1 MKRLLLFA
9 ALLMLVPSVAV
20 GKRAAGNTPVMSAAT
35 SPYVLI
41 GTVTEVDKDPVELTS
56 SPGAKAKQSLSV
68 ATVKVTTAIRGF
80 TTETHVKVAFQV
92 NLRSGQNLTEK
103 QEYLLFLS
111 KHHEGN
117 FYVMNWM
124 NAPQPVSDA
133 NREVVD
139 QVKAI
144 GKILS
149 DPAKALEAD
158 KAEDKALAAAA
169 LATSYRSASDAG
181 AERTTEAVPLE
192 ESQAILKGL
201 AALEWGMTSQ
211 VGGFNLQGTFSGLG
225 VTEKDG
231 WKLPEFKPGDNFGS
245 TMHKA
250 VTEWLAG
257 PGAKYR
263 IQKYVAKKK

>member
-9 ALLMLVPSVAV
+9 ALLMLVPSFAFA
-20 GKRAAGNTPVMSAAT
+20 KRAPGNTPVVSAAT
-35 SPYVLI
+35 APYVLI
-41 GTVTEVDKDPVELTS
+41 GTVTEIDKDSVELTS
-56 SPGAKAKQSLSV
+56 APGTKDKQSLSV
-68 ATVKVTTAIRGF
+68 ATLKVTSAIRGF
-80 TTETHVKVAFQV
+80 KTETHVKVAFQPG
-92 NLRSGQNLTEK
+92 LRSGQNLVEK

-124 NAPQPVSDA
+124 NAPQPVTDA

-144 GKILS
+144 GKLLA
-149 DPAKALEAD
+149 DPAKAL
-158 KAEDKALAAAA
+158 KAEKVEDKALAAAA
-169 LATSYRSASDAG
+169 LATSYRSPSDTG

-201 AALEWGMTSQ
+201 AALEWGTTSQ

-225 VTEKDG
+225 LTEKDG
-231 WKLPEFKPGDNFGS
+231 WKLPEFKAGDNFGS

-250 VTEWLAG
+250 FAEWLAG
-257 PGAKYR
+257 PGAKYQ